1 MFGFALWDSRHRK
14 LMLARDRL
22 GIKPLFYALE
32 DNGLFLGSELKSIL
46 MSGEIEREIDVYA
59 LKDLFTIGFV
69 QAPKT
74 LFSKIRRLLPGH
86 YLLYQDGTL
95 SIHQYW
101 DLRFPASGED
111 QPKRSA
117 QECAELLRSK
127 LEESV
132 RIHLRSD
139 VPVGARL
146 SGGIDS
152 SEVVSLMSQLRVVT
166 GSGVHWISRL

>member
-86 YLLYQDGTL
+86 YLLYQDGTS
-95 SIHQYW
+95 SIHKYW
-101 DLRFPASGED
+101 DLHFPTLYED
-111 QPKRSA
+111 TTNRSPVEWVEA
-117 QECAELLRSK
+117 LRAK
-127 LEESV
+127 LEERQYES
-132 RIHLRSD
+132 
-139 VPVGARL
+139 
-146 SGGIDS
+146 
-152 SEVVSLMSQLRVVT
+152 T
-166 GSGVHWISRL
+166 YGVMFQ